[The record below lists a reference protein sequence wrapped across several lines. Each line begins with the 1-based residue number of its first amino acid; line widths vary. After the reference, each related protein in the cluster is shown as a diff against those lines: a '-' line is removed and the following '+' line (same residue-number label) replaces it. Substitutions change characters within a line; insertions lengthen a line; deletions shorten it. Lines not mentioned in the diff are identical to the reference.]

1 MSQSPPSPLGITCR
15 QATLDDADAIA
26 RVFSPS
32 LRLLTFL
39 PALHTFAEDRW
50 FIEHVVL
57 EKCVV
62 TVAESGGRIV
72 SFLALQDREI
82 WHLYTDTDWLGRGA
96 GTQLIEGAKASGVA
110 ALELWC
116 FQANRRARRFYEAR
130 EFRAIEFSDG
140 ARNEEKMPDIRYR
153 WDREA

>member
-1 MSQSPPSPLGITCR
+1 MPFEPLSCR

-39 PALHTFAEDRW
+39 PALHTVAEDRW

-57 EKCVV
+57 DKCVV

-82 WHLYTDTDWLGRGA
+82 WHLYTDPEWLGRGA
-96 GTQLIEGAKASGVA
+96 GTQLIEEAKASGAA

-116 FQANRRARRFYEAR
+116 FQANLQGRSFYEGR
-130 EFRAIEFSDG
+130 GFRATDFTDG

-153 WDREA
+153 WDRDV